1 MGRGGDEDNVIVQCI
16 GIVFGVCLG
25 VGIWQTVA
33 GARGYYTTHE
43 WAKGQCLVHSSHV
56 SMRYYLESTGE
67 TSESKTLVALTHDVT
82 VYTGALPSMRELDE
96 IDAGR
101 PQSSSQFI
109 YSTGGVR
116 AKVACEEY
124 SVGHGTCAVDDEYD
138 YDSDCDT
145 PASDC
150 DEDEGPSG
158 FWQLTRKAGRG
169 GSRPGLDCG
178 CEICAVSSKYCDD
191 NILRFG
197 FFNADGTGN
206 SMHRPSCCAVGRD
219 DKVVPSARAVK
230 NEGACKFPFTYDGHR
245 YDSCT
250 IIGTH
255 KAFTTNREI
264 WCGLTSDADK
274 WANCDM
280 NTMRTPVTVKG
291 NTNTNASA
299 TPRIFRQCWI
309 DSAWRGAN
317 AGGTPNDFAGVE
329 DFQPVS
335 FVQPPSADSFFV
347 NLIGGIVLLSLACLS
362 CVGGA
367 IAVFVSS

>member
-1 MGRGGDEDNVIVQCI
+1 
-16 GIVFGVCLG
+16 
-25 VGIWQTVA
+25 
-33 GARGYYTTHE
+33 
-43 WAKGQCLVHSSHV
+43 
-56 SMRYYLESTGE
+56 
-67 TSESKTLVALTHDVT
+67 
-82 VYTGALPSMRELDE
+82 MRELDE

-101 PQSSSQFI
+101 PQSSSQSI

-116 AKVACEEY
+116 AKVACEQY
-124 SVGHGTCAVDDEYD
+124 SVSGGTCEGPHGTYYD
-138 YDSDCDT
+138 YDSDCDA
-145 PASDC
+145 PASSSDC

-158 FWQLTRKAGRG
+158 FWQLSRKAGRTN
-169 GSRPGLDCG
+169 LDWG
-178 CEICAVSSKYCDD
+178 CEICAVSSK
-191 NILRFG
+191 RFG

-206 SMHRPSCCAVGRD
+206 SMHTPSCCAVGRD
-219 DKVVPSARAVK
+219 DKVVASTRALK

-255 KAFTTNREI
+255 KAFTNNREI

-280 NTMRTPVTVKG
+280 NTMHTPVTVTG
-291 NTNTNASA
+291 NSNTNASA

-317 AGGTPNDFAGVE
+317 AGGTPNDFYGAE

-347 NLIGGIVLLSLACLS
+347 NLIGGIVMVSLACLS

-367 IAVFVSS
+367 VGAYNSSSYC